1 MTITEDRYR
10 MLLGASSAL
19 ADQPTV
25 KAVLQSLRGVLSST
39 SRLHGA
45 ELYVLSDDGESLSS
59 FEFDRDPDAPAIK
72 RGAKLLLTGLV
83 AQVLDEQKPVF
94 VPDLSRSCWNT
105 LTWLLLQPKLPDEAP
120 ICSQY
125 RPRKNGT
132 EFCQRQSCRAS
143 NLLPKTSRCSVPW
156 LPTLRSRSSA
166 HWQEI
171 PWSVTTVRS

>member
-45 ELYVLSDDGESLSS
+45 DLYVLSDDGESLSS

-94 VPDLSRSCWNT
+94 VRDLSADNV
-105 LTWLLLQPKLPDEAP
+105 
-120 ICSQY
+120 
-125 RPRKNGT
+125 GT
-132 EFCQRQSCRAS
+132 
-143 NLLPKTSRCSVPW
+143 P
-156 LPTLRSRSSA
+156 
-166 HWQEI
+166 
-171 PWSVTTVRS
+171 